1 VNGFLIDAV
10 AHGVRSFK
18 WSGEQHAALT
28 DANLAEIIVRT
39 YKQRRFYAGLSL
51 MVWILKREVRAF
63 GGCLGMYRR

>member
-28 DANLAEIIVRT
+28 DVNLAEIIFRAIA
-39 YKQRRFYAGLSL
+39 RRQ
-51 MVWILKREVRAF
+51 AF
-63 GGCLGMYRR
+63 MQACR